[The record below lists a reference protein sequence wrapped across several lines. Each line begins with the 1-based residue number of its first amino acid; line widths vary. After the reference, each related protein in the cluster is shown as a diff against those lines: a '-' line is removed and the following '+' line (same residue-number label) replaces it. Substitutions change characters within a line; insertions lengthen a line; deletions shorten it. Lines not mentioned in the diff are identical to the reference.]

1 MYASHTEVPASP
13 SPVSDSLHQ
22 DLAEIMRL
30 REVVIQSPELSFN
43 SSLIRF
49 LIEAEIPRLVS
60 MLAPKGV

>member
-1 MYASHTEVPASP
+1 MYASNLEVPASP
-13 SPVSDSLHQ
+13 SPVSESLHQ

-60 MLAPKGV
+60 MLAPEGV